1 MTDREHRHSKKEWRK
16 QKQRYRKGQKE
27 KTTLEDNL
35 VTPPLSPVTPNPPSR
50 QYQQGVKKSKVHK
63 AKCYRDN
70 ALLKAQLDKTEKKV
84 EMYRKRWKRSSRNA
98 DCWRWTQKK
107 KHPKFL
113 SPVNPTHL
121 GYRKSLRKN
130 PANLGYKKSLLKN
143 PANLGYKKSL
153 LMDPTNLG
161 YQKSFLKNPA
171 NLGYKKSLLKN
182 PANLGYQKSLRKNPA
197 NLGYQKSLR
206 KYSSLKIPQPKTASA
221 NMSL

>member
-27 KTTLEDNL
+27 KTTLEENL

-63 AKCYRDN
+63 AKYYRDN

-98 DCWRWTQKK
+98 D
-107 KHPKFL
+107 
-113 SPVNPTHL
+113 
-121 GYRKSLRKN
+121 N

-153 LMDPTNLG
+153 LMDPTNLR
-161 YQKSFLKNPA
+161 YQKSF
-171 NLGYKKSLLKN
+171 LKN

-206 KYSSLKIPQPKTASA
+206 KYSSLKFPQPKTASA

>member
-1 MTDREHRHSKKEWRK
+1 MEVAICIASPEA
-16 QKQRYRKGQKE
+16 YRSIYMQQN
-27 KTTLEDNL
+27 LEQEAGSACDKYNFL
-35 VTPPLSPVTPNPPSR
+35 FFTI
-50 QYQQGVKKSKVHK
+50 SKVNGSLFNT
-63 AKCYRDN
+63 CGN
-70 ALLKAQLDKTEKKV
+70 ISLK
-84 EMYRKRWKRSSRNA
+84 
-98 DCWRWTQKK
+98 CWRWTQKK

-113 SPVNPTHL
+113 SPVNPAHL

-153 LMDPTNLG
+153 LMDPINLG

-171 NLGYKKSLLKN
+171 NLVYKKSLLKN
-182 PANLGYQKSLRKNPA
+182 PANMGYQKSLRKNPA

-206 KYSSLKIPQPKTASA
+206 KYSSLKFPQPKTASA

>member
-1 MTDREHRHSKKEWRK
+1 MTTYEEHLERF
-16 QKQRYRKGQKE
+16 QKCKSFDELKSTCQTVSLENFSGTSRCVLDEGFDVPGSGVRY
-27 KTTLEDNL
+27 
-35 VTPPLSPVTPNPPSR
+35 PV
-50 QYQQGVKKSKVHK
+50 KVI
-63 AKCYRDN
+63 
-70 ALLKAQLDKTEKKV
+70 
-84 EMYRKRWKRSSRNA
+84 A
-98 DCWRWTQKK
+98 DGDCMCWRWTQKK

-143 PANLGYKKSL
+143 PANLGCKKSL
-153 LMDPTNLG
+153 LMDPTNLR

-171 NLGYKKSLLKN
+171 NLGYNKSLLKN

-206 KYSSLKIPQPKTASA
+206 KYSFLTEVPPTKDCLGKYVVVVYNKVPYPGYVEDTCDCDVYR
-221 NMSL
+221 